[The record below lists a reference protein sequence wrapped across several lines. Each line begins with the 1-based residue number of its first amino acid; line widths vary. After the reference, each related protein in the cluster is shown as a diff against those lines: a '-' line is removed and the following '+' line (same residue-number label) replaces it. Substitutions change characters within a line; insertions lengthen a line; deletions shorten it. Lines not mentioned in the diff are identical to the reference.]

1 MALIT
6 CEKASFA
13 YEGRTVINDLNLSI
27 ERGEY
32 LCVIGENGSGKS
44 TLIKGLLGLLAPV
57 RGRICYGDGLTRS
70 EIGYLPQRTE
80 VQNDFPAS
88 VWEVVSSG
96 CRGRS
101 LFLNPAMRRTAQQNI
116 DLLGINPIRT
126 RSFMELSGG
135 QQQRALLA
143 RALCATKSL
152 LLLDEPV
159 AGLDP
164 LVTREMYD
172 IISMLHQ
179 ERNLTIVMI
188 SHDIG
193 AALKYAD
200 RILHMSQSGIFIGTP
215 DEYRHSELGRAFAG
229 GIRHD

>member
-6 CEKASFA
+6 CQKASFA
-13 YEGRTVINDLNLSI
+13 YEGRTIIQNLDLQI
-27 ERGEY
+27 MPGEY
-32 LCVIGENGSGKS
+32 LCVVGENGSGKS
-44 TLIKGLLGLLAPV
+44 TLIKGLLGLLNPTHGAV
-57 RGRICYGDGLTRS
+57 RYGDGLERS
-70 EIGYLPQRTE
+70 AIGYLPQRTD

-101 LFLNPAMRRTAQQNI
+101 PFLTRSMRQTAEENMA
-116 DLLGINPIRT
+116 LLGITSIRS

-143 RALCATKSL
+143 RALCATKTL

-164 LVTREMYD
+164 LVTREMYEV
-172 IISMLHQ
+172 IQMLH
-179 ERNLTIVMI
+179 EKRNLTVVMI
-188 SHDIG
+188 SHDIS
-193 AALKYAD
+193 AALTYAD
-200 RILHMSQSGIFIGTP
+200 RILHMSHGNLFLGTP
-215 DEYRHSELGRAFAG
+215 EDYRHSELGRAFAG
-229 GIRHD
+229 GDGK

>member
-13 YEGRTVINDLNLSI
+13 YEGRTVIQDLNLQI

-44 TLIKGLLGLLAPV
+44 TLIKGLLGLIAPV
-57 RGRICYGDGLTRS
+57 RGRVSYGDGLTHS
-70 EIGYLPQRTE
+70 EIGYLPQRTD

-88 VWEVVSSG
+88 VWEVVTSG

-101 LFLNPAMRRTAQQNI
+101 LFLNAEMRRTAQQNI
-116 DLLGINPIRT
+116 HLMGIHAIRNS
-126 RSFMELSGG
+126 SFMELSGG

-143 RALCATKSL
+143 RALCATRSL

-172 IISMLHQ
+172 VISMLHR
-179 ERNLTIVMI
+179 ERKLTIVMI

-193 AALKYAD
+193 TALRYAD
-200 RILHMSQSGIFIGTP
+200 RILHMSQSGVFLGTP
-215 DEYRHSELGRAFAG
+215 DEYCQSELGRAFAG

>member
-13 YEGRTVINDLNLSI
+13 YEGRMVIQDLDFKI
-27 ERGEY
+27 QRGEY

-44 TLIKGLLGLLAPV
+44 TLIKGLLGLIAPV
-57 RGRICYGDGLTRS
+57 RGKVSYGDGLTHA

-80 VQNDFPAS
+80 VQSDFPAS
-88 VWEVVSSG
+88 VWEVVTSG

-101 LFLNPAMRRTAQQNI
+101 LFLNAQMKRTAQQNI
-116 DLLGINPIRT
+116 DLLGISHIRN

-143 RALCATKSL
+143 RALCATRSL

-172 IISMLHQ
+172 VISMLHKKHK
-179 ERNLTIVMI
+179 LTIVMI
-188 SHDIG
+188 SHDIS
-193 AALKYAD
+193 AALHCAD
-200 RILHMSQSGIFIGTP
+200 RILHMSQNGIFLGTP
-215 DEYRHSELGRAFAG
+215 DEYRQSELGRAFAG
-229 GIRHD
+229 GVPHD